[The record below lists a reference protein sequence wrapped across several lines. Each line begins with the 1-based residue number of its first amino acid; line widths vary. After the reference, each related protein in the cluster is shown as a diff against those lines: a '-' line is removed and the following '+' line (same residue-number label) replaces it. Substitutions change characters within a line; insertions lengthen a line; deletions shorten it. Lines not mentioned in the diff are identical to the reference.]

1 MQINKI
7 TGRQK
12 IPKTRFISN
21 LLNFWKVFVKYID
34 QKLLQNSVIFR
45 SNAVPGDIIRVFF
58 FHNFN
63 FMVLVGCALVDQ
75 LYDFDEFSRLKR
87 PLVGH
92 KRLIFDRHIGKRS
105 IF

>member
-1 MQINKI
+1 MGQL
-7 TGRQK
+7 G
-12 IPKTRFISN
+12 
-21 LLNFWKVFVKYID
+21 
-34 QKLLQNSVIFR
+34 
-45 SNAVPGDIIRVFF
+45 FF